1 MKNRNFNNMESKII
15 RPKAKEIQSRF
26 FQAIDMLIE
35 SGKIK
40 SLQSFCTYYGLHRP
54 KYSNLRTHS
63 KDESKLGTGYK
74 FIDIDAL
81 AYLVADF
88 GVSSDWLLVGRG
100 GMFKKSRTA
109 LLELSMRDQ
118 SFSI

>member
-1 MKNRNFNNMESKII
+1 MESKIV
-15 RPKAKEIQSRF
+15 RPKAKEIQARF

-40 SLQSFCTYYGLHRP
+40 SLNAFCEQYGLHRP
-54 KYSNLRTHS
+54 KYSNIRSYS
-63 KDESKLGTGYK
+63 KDETKLGTGYK

-81 AYLVADF
+81 SYLVTDY
-88 GVSSDWLLVGRG
+88 GVSSDWLLTGKG
-100 GMFKKSRTA
+100 GMFSRKSRTA

-118 SFSI
+118 SFSM

>member
-1 MKNRNFNNMESKII
+1 MESKVI
-15 RPKAKEIQSRF
+15 RPKAKEIQERF

-40 SLQSFCTYYGLHRP
+40 SLNSFCAHYGLHRP
-54 KYSNLRTHS
+54 KYSNIRTFS
-63 KDESKLGTGYK
+63 KDHNKLGTGYK

-88 GVSSDWLLVGRG
+88 GISSDWLLIGKG

-118 SFSI
+118 SFSM

>member
-1 MKNRNFNNMESKII
+1 MESKVI
-15 RPKAKEIQSRF
+15 RPKAKEIQARF

-40 SLQSFCTYYGLHRP
+40 SLQSFCTDYGLHRP
-54 KYSNLRTHS
+54 KYSNIRSYS

-81 AYLVADF
+81 AYLVGDF
-88 GVSSDWLLVGRG
+88 GVSSDWLLTGKG
-100 GMFKKSRTA
+100 GMFSNKKRSV
-109 LLELSMRDQ
+109 LISSL
-118 SFSI
+118 

>member
-1 MKNRNFNNMESKII
+1 MESKTV
-15 RPKAKEIQSRF
+15 RPKAKEIQARF

-40 SLQSFCTYYGLHRP
+40 SLNSFCEHYGLHRP
-54 KYSNLRTHS
+54 KYSNIRSYS
-63 KDESKLGTGYK
+63 KDQTKLGTGYK

-88 GVSSDWLLVGRG
+88 GVSSDWLLLGKG
-100 GMFKKSRTA
+100 GMFTNKKTRNITVSG
-109 LLELSMRDQ
+109 
-118 SFSI
+118 FSVV